1 MNTRKNALYLGVGLL
16 MGAMGSARAIE
27 PGPSTGGEVS
37 PVYAC
42 FYECKRDRLN
52 QNWLEITALML
63 TNPSREPLIARIG
76 FFDGNENPI
85 AVTES
90 FISIDDVDELNVC

>member
-16 MGAMGSARAIE
+16 MGAMGVVRAIE

-42 FYECKRDRLN
+42 FYECKTGSPQPELVRDNRAYAHESK
-52 QNWLEITALML
+52 QGTAY
-63 TNPSREPLIARIG
+63 SKDWVFRRQ
-76 FFDGNENPI
+76 
-85 AVTES
+85 
-90 FISIDDVDELNVC
+90 